1 MALIAGPENA
11 SVFLPGRTSD
21 RWQMGGAK
29 STTAALVSYVTTT
42 GHAAHWMAYVFLIS
56 LLGGN
61 FAVRFSSSL
70 ERDLLW
76 AG

>member
-1 MALIAGPENA
+1 
-11 SVFLPGRTSD
+11 
-21 RWQMGGAK
+21 
-29 STTAALVSYVTTT
+29 
-42 GHAAHWMAYVFLIS
+42 MAYVVLIS

-76 AG
+76 AGKHNVALDSCTYSVISVPSIPRASGI